1 VCSGAK
7 VVMRPEVSFSFPS
20 ALADEG
26 STLAVGEEAAVSSE
40 PGPSP
45 ADPAR
50 LAALLHRHYGSVW
63 RAVRRFGVPSEAAE
77 DATQEVFI
85 VASRKLATI
94 LEGQELRYL
103 YGIAM
108 RVAANRRRSIA
119 ARREVLD
126 SDAVHAAA
134 SQAPAAD
141 TLLEQRRLREL
152 LDLALDELPDDLR
165 TTLVLFELEGFSE
178 REIAETCSIPVG
190 TVASRLR
197 RARQAF
203 HKAALRLRADQENS
217 P

>member
-1 VCSGAK
+1 
-7 VVMRPEVSFSFPS
+7 MRPEVSFSFPS

-26 STLAVGEEAAVSSE
+26 STLAVSEDAAVSSE
-40 PGPSP
+40 PGPSKV
-45 ADPAR
+45 DPAR
-50 LAALLHRHYGSVW
+50 LATLLNRHYGGVW
-63 RAVRRFGVPSEAAE
+63 RAVRRFGVPAEAAE

-85 VASRKLATI
+85 IASRKLPTI

-108 RVAANRRRSIA
+108 RVAANRRRAVA
-119 ARREVLD
+119 ARREIVD
-126 SDAVHAAA
+126 SDTVHAAA
-134 SQAPAAD
+134 SQAPGAD
-141 TLLEQRRLREL
+141 ALLEQRRLREL

-178 REIAETCSIPVG
+178 REIAETCSIPLG

-203 HKAALRLRADQENS
+203 HKAALRLRADLEKS

>member
-1 VCSGAK
+1 
-7 VVMRPEVSFSFPS
+7 MRPEVSFSFPA
-20 ALADEG
+20 ALAEG
-26 STLAVGEEAAVSSE
+26 EPTFAVSDEEALSSQS
-40 PGPSP
+40 GT
-45 ADPAR
+45 AHGDPAR

-63 RAVRRFGVPSEAAE
+63 RAARRFGVPSEAAE

-85 VASRKLATI
+85 IASRKLTTI
-94 LEGQELRYL
+94 VEGQELRYL

-108 RVAANRRRSIA
+108 RVAANRRRSAA

-126 SDAVHAAA
+126 SDSVHAAV
-134 SQAPAAD
+134 SQAPGAD
-141 TLLEQRRLREL
+141 VLLEQRRLRDL

-178 REIAETCSIPVG
+178 REIAETCAIPLG

-197 RARQAF
+197 RARQSF
-203 HKAALRLRADQENS
+203 HEAALRLRAKLEKS

>member
-1 VCSGAK
+1 
-7 VVMRPEVSFSFPS
+7 MRPEVSFSFPS
-20 ALADEG
+20 ALADDG
-26 STLAVGEEAAVSSE
+26 PTLAVSEAVESGKHEVAPVDTE
-40 PGPSP
+40 
-45 ADPAR
+45 R
-50 LAALLHRHYGSVW
+50 LSALLHRHYGNVW

-85 VASRKLATI
+85 VAARKLASI

-108 RVAANRRRSIA
+108 RVAANRRRSVA
-119 ARREVLD
+119 ARREVVD
-126 SDAVHAAA
+126 HDVVHAAV

-141 TLLEQRRLREL
+141 ALLEQRRRREL

-178 REIAETCSIPVG
+178 REIAETCDVPLG

-203 HKAALRLRADQENS
+203 HKAALRLRADLEKS

>member
-1 VCSGAK
+1 MVD
-7 VVMRPEVSFSFPS
+7 MRPEVSFSFPS
-20 ALADEG
+20 AVADEG
-26 STLAVGEEAAVSSE
+26 PTLAVNEALKAGDSGVVE
-40 PGPSP
+40 VD
-45 ADPAR
+45 AAR
-50 LAALLHRHYGSVW
+50 LSAMLHRHYTSVW
-63 RAVRRFGVPSEAAE
+63 RAVRRFGVPSDAAE

-108 RVAANRRRSIA
+108 RVAANRRRSVA
-119 ARREVLD
+119 ARREVVD
-126 SDAVHAAA
+126 QDMVHAAV
-134 SQAPAAD
+134 SQAPGAD
-141 TLLEQRRLREL
+141 ALLEQRRLRRL
-152 LDLALDELPDDLR
+152 LDLALDELPHDLR

-178 REIAETCSIPVG
+178 REIAETCAVPIG

-203 HKAALRLRADQENS
+203 HKAALRLRADLEKS

>member
-1 VCSGAK
+1 
-7 VVMRPEVSFSFPS
+7 MRPEVSFSFPS

-26 STLAVGEEAAVSSE
+26 STLAVSEEAVESSE
-40 PGPSP
+40 PGAPV
-45 ADPAR
+45 DQAR

-85 VASRKLATI
+85 IASRKLATI
-94 LEGQELRYL
+94 LEGQEIRYL
-103 YGIAM
+103 YGISM
-108 RVAANRRRSIA
+108 RVAANRRRSVA
-119 ARREVLD
+119 ARREVAD
-126 SDAVHAAA
+126 TDTVHAAA
-134 SQAPAAD
+134 SQAPPAD
-141 TLLEQRRLREL
+141 ALLEQRRLREL

-178 REIAETCSIPVG
+178 REIAETCSIPLG

-203 HKAALRLRADQENS
+203 HKAALRLRADLEKS

>member
-1 VCSGAK
+1 MFVGVA
-7 VVMRPEVSFSFPS
+7 VQMRPEVSFSFPS

-26 STLAVGEEAAVSSE
+26 VTLSVSEETMPSSA
-40 PGPSP
+40 PATSQ

-50 LAALLHRHYGSVW
+50 LSALLYRHYESVW

-85 VASRKLATI
+85 IASRKLATI

-103 YGIAM
+103 YGIAL
-108 RVAANRRRSIA
+108 RVSANRRRSVA
-119 ARREVLD
+119 ARREVAD
-126 SDAVHAAA
+126 PDAIHAAV

-141 TLLEQRRLREL
+141 VLLEERRLRRL

-178 REIAETCSIPVG
+178 REIAETCAIPLG

-203 HKAALRLRADQENS
+203 HKAALRLRADMEKS